1 MTELASGPTCLAPIP
16 KTMSLRTLALLTL
29 VLPLQAAPAQEN
41 APATATAAVNV
52 QDPVPIPTR
61 AFARNLLNT
70 GDLAGAITAYRV
82 RHAADANDGEATFML
97 GYCLHGNGQL
107 QEAHDMHLEATVFT
121 AYAALANYNHA
132 CIHSMW
138 GQADAA
144 FEALDKAHEMGFNN
158 ADQLRND
165 TDMDGIRSD
174 PRFAAFIAKVEERPA
189 PEPEATPEAPAE
201 PQPAP
206 LASLPNAQRFDFL
219 KGRWN
224 VNPVGDEDR
233 VSMATVTSIF
243 DGGALRVTLTNTSD
257 GKVRTE
263 STYYAIDDGWRMVWM
278 NPSGN
283 SAVLKGGLVHGKM
296 IMTMVSADGASY
308 TTGRAVFSNISADGF
323 DYTWQAQDDKG
334 NWADTNQWRYA
345 TAN

>member
-1 MTELASGPTCLAPIP
+1 MP
-16 KTMSLRTLALLTL
+16 LRTLALLTL
-29 VLPLQAAPAQEN
+29 ALPLQAATAQESTP
-41 APATATAAVNV
+41 APVNI
-52 QDPVPIPTR
+52 QDPAPTIPTR

-70 GDLAGAITAYRV
+70 GDLAGAITAYQV
-82 RHAADANDGEATFML
+82 RHAADANDGEATFTL
-97 GYCLHGNGQL
+97 GFCLHSNGQL
-107 QEAHDMHLEATVFT
+107 QEAHDMHLEATAFT

-132 CIHSMW
+132 CIHAMW

-144 FEALDKAHEMGFNN
+144 FEALDKAHEMGFND
-158 ADQLRND
+158 AGQLRSD

-174 PRFAAFIAKVEERPA
+174 PRFAAIVAKVEGLPVPDA
-189 PEPEATPEAPAE
+189 APEAPPE

-224 VNPVGDEDR
+224 VTPAGDESK
-233 VSMATVTSIF
+233 VSIANVTSIF
-243 DGGALRVTLTNTSD
+243 DGGALRVTLTDTTD
-257 GKVRTE
+257 GKVRNE
-263 STYYAIDDGWRMVWM
+263 STYYASKDDWRMVWM

-283 SAVLKGGLVHGKM
+283 SAVLKGGLVDDKM
-296 IMTMVSADGASY
+296 VMTMVSADGAAY

-323 DYTWQAQDDKG
+323 DYHWQAQDEKG
-334 NWADTNQWRYA
+334 AWADTNHWRYA